1 MKTKARNILVGIA
14 LCLSGGLLAMNSIS
28 TPPASDTEIAKDS
41 NVLAASAS
49 VDRFASNTNY
59 CKAFTGVQ
67 GVGMDGVSADY
78 SVALNDAISAN
89 RGDIKR
95 TFSMIREKCSAVA

>member
-1 MKTKARNILVGIA
+1 MNTKARNILVGAA
-14 LCLSGGLLAMNSIS
+14 LCLSGGLLAMNSVS
-28 TPPASDTEIAKDS
+28 TPSTGDTGIAKDS
-41 NVLAASAS
+41 NVLGASVS

-59 CKAFTGVQ
+59 CKAFTGAQ

-89 RGDIKR
+89 GGDIKR
-95 TFSMIREKCSAVA
+95 TFSMIREKCSAIA